1 VIHATPL
8 SLLIIALCT
17 LGVPLLGYWAG
28 RRADAAQFLTMG
40 RGLTLPAFVATL
52 VCTWYGGIL
61 AVGEYTWQWGLVNWL
76 ALGVFYYVFA
86 GVYALF
92 LSDRLRRSHALS
104 IPEEIAR
111 AHGPAAGRL
120 AALYTLLMVSPAP
133 HILMTALLL
142 GGLAGLPLA
151 WSLPLTVAL
160 TVGYVW
166 KGGLRSVVVT
176 DQLQFLL
183 MFAGFGLALGWLM
196 LDRGGLGWLAAQL
209 PAGHLQIPGGL
220 SWSTVVLWGFVA
232 LWTLVDPGFHQR
244 VAVARDART
253 ARRGIWLSIGCWF
266 VFDALTT
273 ACGLYARALLP
284 DLEQP
289 LLAFPELSNL
299 LPPVVQGL
307 FVGGMLATV
316 LSTLDSLCFLSGTT
330 FSRDLLGRREEQGLQ
345 ARVRWGVLL
354 TSTAGALLAWKMKSV
369 VQMWIVFASLGVPV
383 LLPVLL
389 DALWRP
395 AAPRPQR
402 GLTPGLASMGAA
414 ALVSGGWMLA
424 GLLHRQDGWPVY
436 PLGLEPLYPGLLAG
450 LLALAG
456 GRGLSRGAAAA
467 AGHTPI
473 SCSGGRAAP

>member
-1 VIHATPL
+1 MIQSSPL
-8 SLLIIALCT
+8 SLALILLCT
-17 LGVPLLGYWAG
+17 LGVPVLGWWAA
-28 RRADAAQFLTMG
+28 RRSDAAQFLTMG

-61 AVGEYTWQWGLVNWL
+61 AVGEYTWSWGLVNWL

-92 LSDRLRRSHALS
+92 LSDRLRRSRALS
-104 IPEEIAR
+104 IPEEIAA
-111 AHGPAAGRL
+111 AHGPLAGRV

-133 HILMTALLL
+133 HILMTALIL
-142 GGLAGLPLA
+142 GGLSGLPL
-151 WSLPLTVAL
+151 WLSLSLTVAL

-183 MFAGFGLALGWLM
+183 MFGGFALALAWLM
-196 LDRGGLGWLAAQL
+196 THQGGLSTL
-209 PAGHLQIPGGL
+209 PARLPVQHLRIPGAL

-244 VAVARDART
+244 VAVARDALT
-253 ARRGIWLSIGCWF
+253 ARRGIWISIGCWF

-273 ACGLYARALLP
+273 LCGLYARALLP
-284 DLEQP
+284 DLKQP
-289 LLAFPELSNL
+289 VMAFPELSNF

-330 FSRDLLGRREEQGLQ
+330 FSRDLLGRREEEGMQ

-354 TSTAGALLAWKMKSV
+354 TSALGAWLAWKLQSV

-383 LLPVLL
+383 LLPALL
-389 DALWRP
+389 DAIWGRRTATL
-395 AAPRPQR
+395 QR
-402 GLTPGLASMGAA
+402 GGSPGLASMLAA
-414 ALVSGGWMLA
+414 AVVSIGWLTA
-424 GLLHRQDGWPVY
+424 GLLASQGGFPVY
-436 PLGLEPLYPGLLAG
+436 PLGLEPLYPGLLVGVSTLFLWRRVTRPA
-450 LLALAG
+450 
-456 GRGLSRGAAAA
+456 
-467 AGHTPI
+467 
-473 SCSGGRAAP
+473 